1 MIIGMA
7 LSLMAMVA
15 AGSDL
20 LPDGETADPLRQ
32 YSSEHPALWPVVNR
46 VRTAADGLDGGDPLV
61 AMAEVKETHRLL
73 VQVLLPYE
81 AAEDTLLYPAVGR
94 VLGGY
99 DPTLPMSRTHAAI
112 HHQVHLFGRLVV
124 AIGAGEPTPEDLA
137 DLRPIMYGL
146 HAVLALHFAQEEEGY
161 FPLVDDEGSHGQAHC
176 TRRILHRVN
185 EPHGRTPRRSWL
197 GLGPGLGAPIPEHV
211 GRDTCP

>member
-1 MIIGMA
+1 M
-7 LSLMAMVA
+7 
-15 AGSDL
+15 
-20 LPDGETADPLRQ
+20 
-32 YSSEHPALWPVVNR
+32 
-46 VRTAADGLDGGDPLV
+46 
-61 AMAEVKETHRLL
+61 THRLL
-73 VQVLLPYE
+73 VQVLLPHE

-176 TRRILHRVN
+176 TQRILHRVN